1 MHLRKPFFSYNND
14 IDHFYPDV
22 PAQDIVDTEGV
33 DRFDHIAADGTK
45 LSYLIGPRTFRD
57 IGFRWISEAKKTQF
71 QTFWAAVKGGST
83 FRYASDDTVRK
94 LGTGTLGDGYKLGQ
108 DLEGATITSEYYT
121 AENTELVFTEDEVY
135 GYWTT
140 NMRMREV
147 V

>member
-1 MHLRKPFFSYNND
+1 MHLRKPFFSYNQD
-14 IDHFYPDV
+14 ISYFYPGV
-22 PAQDIVDTEGV
+22 PGQDIVDTEGV

-45 LSYLIGPRTFRD
+45 LSYLIGPRAFRD
-57 IGFRWISEAKKTQF
+57 VAFRWISDAKKAEF
-71 QTFWAAVKGGST
+71 LTFWDAIKGGAT
-83 FRYASDDTVRK
+83 FRYATDATVRK
-94 LGTGTLGDGYKLGQ
+94 LGTGTLGDGYILGQ
-108 DLEGATITSEYYT
+108 DADGVTISSTYYT